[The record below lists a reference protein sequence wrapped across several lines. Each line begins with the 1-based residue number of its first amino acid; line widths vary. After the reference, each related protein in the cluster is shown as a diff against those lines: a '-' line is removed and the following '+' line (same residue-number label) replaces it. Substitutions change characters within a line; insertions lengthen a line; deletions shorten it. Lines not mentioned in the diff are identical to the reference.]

1 MGNCGWVVL
10 AALATLMIARC
21 SATSAPQRAAGS
33 ARHPLDLLSARK
45 GKLGWAG
52 LFLGHSR
59 ARIEKLLARPLAVE
73 QSEAPVCGQWGSR
86 VEVAGREIRLQWS
99 DQSSDAELQSIHVP
113 FRSSE
118 VESPAA
124 LARRAIAHVPGL
136 SAPPGSDEPSVDHLA
151 LGLRGGS
158 SLLLKP
164 AEPDRCFF
172 VSYEACLD

>member
-1 MGNCGWVVL
+1 VL
-10 AALATLMIARC
+10 VALATLVIARC
-21 SATSAPQRAAGS
+21 SATSAPQRAPGS
-33 ARHPLDLLSARK
+33 AGHPLDLLSSQK

-52 LFLGHSR
+52 LFLGRSR
-59 ARIEKLLARPLAVE
+59 ARIEKLLARHLTVE
-73 QSEAPVCGQWGSR
+73 ESEAPACGQWGSR
-86 VEVAGREIRLQWS
+86 VEVAGREIHLQWS
-99 DQSSDAELQSIHVP
+99 DQSSDAELQAIHVP
-113 FRSSE
+113 FNVSE

-136 SAPPGSDEPSVDHLA
+136 YPPRGWDEASVDHLA
-151 LGLRGGS
+151 LGPLGGS